1 MTRPRACSPPS
12 LAALALAAGGCT
24 SSGSGG
30 EDTAGDFKGAQRDVA
45 STVEDLQSAGSKGD
59 EDEVCTRLLATSL
72 VDRLKAR
79 GGCRKVVDA
88 ALKDVDT
95 SDLKV
100 ESVADH
106 GPTARRRRHED
117 RATTRTTAADR
128 PRPPG
133 RPTGGSAAWAASRR

>member
-1 MTRPRACSPPS
+1 MTRRAPLAVL

-30 EDTAGDFKGAQRDVA
+30 GDTSGDFKGAQRDVA

-59 EDEVCTRLLATSL
+59 QDAVCSRLLASSL
-72 VDRLKAR
+72 VDRLEAR
-79 GGCRKVVDA
+79 GGCRKLVDA

-100 ESVADH
+100 ESVRIT
-106 GPTARRRRHED
+106 GPTA
-117 RATTRTTAADR
+117 TAAVTTD
-128 PRPPG
+128 
-133 RPTGGSAAWAASRR
+133 TGDHTKASRMALVQQVGRWKISGLGDVAP